1 MVSSSCWVP
10 VTAGSPSQFGATA
23 GPLRVKTAELPPH
36 SCLCIRHWVT
46 PGPTYLETQ
55 RMESWE
61 TQSTEAK
68 FTHYRHHSTQTQC
81 YDEAVLEQDRIRSQ
95 GPGPHC
101 HRMPQGGGP
110 RVLREDREGT
120 QSRGRPL
127 SSAKGRDFCC
137 VQKAA
142 GILTL
147 QPASRDEKQPPNV
160 TAPPALFLLRAKDK
174 RKEGENLTGSKVWW
188 KPLLPGETALT

>member
-46 PGPTYLETQ
+46 PGATYLETQ

-61 TQSTEAK
+61 TRSTEAK
-68 FTHYRHHSTQTQC
+68 FTHYRHHSTQTQR

-101 HRMPQGGGP
+101 HRTPQGGGP
-110 RVLREDREGT
+110 REAPR
-120 QSRGRPL
+120 
-127 SSAKGRDFCC
+127 
-137 VQKAA
+137 QKPHWNGAV
-142 GILTL
+142 
-147 QPASRDEKQPPNV
+147 QPALWGACGHGCRKASGPLGSSQ
-160 TAPPALFLLRAKDK
+160 TSGRACIRGCVD
-174 RKEGENLTGSKVWW
+174 N
-188 KPLLPGETALT
+188 A